1 MGFLRRVI
9 SINHGGRR
17 ENAEGAEKNTE
28 GAEKTQRALRKTQR
42 AQRKNTVL
50 YDHNT
55 NNNSLPL
62 TNFASCRS
70 MNYQELQWI

>member
-9 SINHGGRR
+9 SINHRGRR

-28 GAEKTQRALRKTQR
+28 GAEEK
-42 AQRKNTVL
+42 TVL
-50 YDHNT
+50 KDYFP
-55 NNNSLPL
+55 NNNAPPFF
-62 TNFASCRS
+62 NFASCRS